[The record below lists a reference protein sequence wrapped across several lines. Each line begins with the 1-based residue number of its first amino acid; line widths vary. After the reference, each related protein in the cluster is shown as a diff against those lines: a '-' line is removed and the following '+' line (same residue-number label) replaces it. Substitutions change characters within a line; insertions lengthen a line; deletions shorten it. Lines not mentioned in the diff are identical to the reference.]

1 MQNIRKNLNF
11 IQLTKQKV
19 GDERRLET
27 LKGILESGTFLP
39 KTLEYEDIDKAFKK
53 WVESLEII
61 NQEGEKYPTMSLF
74 SNQRFSEYSQ
84 SWKYVDKNKNL
95 LLNFKTVTR
104 ENNPEGGKIQN
115 GLWNIPGDRFF
126 TMKKKHVLDDNGT
139 ESLLVL
145 KMKQPVAIDLM
156 YKVSIFSTRYEDI
169 NTFNTLMNKAF
180 AARQVYICPNGHYIP
195 MTLENINDSSE
206 YNIDDR
212 QFYAQT
218 YQIKV
223 MAYIITKDDYRTEE
237 MPLKFS
243 VTLPIGERSKADV
256 EIDEPEGETENGYQK
271 AVLTLDFP
279 ISCDKT
285 KFLLDIDFVV
295 TDIKFTNIIND
306 SIEITANDNVVNA
319 VAPFVLED
327 NSEVK
332 VSIRRKISRRKATI
346 VLSGYNPNFISEE
359 TTEDKI

>member
-1 MQNIRKNLNF
+1 MQEIRRNINF
-11 IQLTKQKV
+11 LQLYKQKV
-19 GDERRLET
+19 GNEQRLET
-27 LKGILESGTFLP
+27 LKGILDGGTFLP
-39 KTLEYEDIDKAFKK
+39 KTLEYEDIDKAFRD

-61 NQEGEKYPTMSLF
+61 DQEGQKYPTMSLF
-74 SNQRFSEYSQ
+74 SNQRFSEYTQ
-84 SWKYVDKNKNL
+84 SWKFTDKNKNL
-95 LLNFKTVTR
+95 LLNFKAITR
-104 ENNPEGGKIQN
+104 QNNPEGGEIQSK
-115 GLWNIPGDRFF
+115 LWNIPGDRFY
-126 TMKKKHVLDDNGT
+126 TMKKKRVLDDNGS

-145 KMKQPVAIDLM
+145 KMRQPVAIDFI
-156 YKVSIFSTRYEDI
+156 YKVSLFTSKYTDL
-169 NTFNTLMNKAF
+169 NDFNTLINKKF
-180 AARQVYICPNGHYIP
+180 AARQAYICPNGHYIP
-195 MTLENINDSSE
+195 MILESISDSSE

-212 QFYAQT
+212 QFYAQVF
-218 YQIKV
+218 QIKV
-223 MAYIITKDDYRTEE
+223 MGYIITKDDYRMDEV
-237 MPLKFS
+237 PLKIS
-243 VTLPIGERSKADV
+243 VNVPQIDDTKADV

-319 VAPFVLED
+319 VVPFVLED
-327 NSEVK
+327 SSEVK

-346 VLSGYNPNFISEE
+346 VLSGYNPNFVSEE